1 MQGKKIILGV
11 TGSIAAYKSAA
22 LARLFVKAGAEVRVI
37 MTPAAKDFITPLTMS
52 VVSKH
57 PVGCEYFNPVD
68 GTWNNHVDL
77 GCWADLMVIA
87 PLSASTLSKMATGHC
102 DNLLMAVYL
111 SARCTVMVAPAM
123 DLDMWQHFTT
133 RQNIELLQQNGVQV
147 IKPAAGEL
155 ASGLVGEGRMEEPEI
170 IFNTVNSFFVNGLS
184 LSGVRALVSA
194 GPTYEAIDP
203 VRFIGNRST
212 GKMGFAIAEELAAR
226 GASVQLVTGPT
237 SQQLHHPLVHITHV
251 ESAAEMYEAC
261 MQHFPDSQLTVM
273 SAAVADYRPE
283 HAAEQKIKKKEAALS
298 IDLSPTV
305 DILSTMGQQKAVGQT
320 LVGFALETEQER
332 DNALSKLTRKNLDHI
347 VLNSL
352 NDPGA
357 GFGYDT
363 NKVTVFSANGSVTEF
378 DTQSK
383 KEIAR
388 SLVSLVAGSIKK

>member
-11 TGSIAAYKSAA
+11 TGSIAAYKSAT

-57 PVGCEYFNPVD
+57 PVGCEYFHPAD

-87 PLSASTLSKMATGHC
+87 PLSASTLSKMATGNC

-111 SARCTVMVAPAM
+111 SARCPVMVAPAM
-123 DLDMWQHFTT
+123 DLDMWHHFTT
-133 RQNIELLQQNGVQV
+133 RQNIEMLQKNGVRIVQ
-147 IKPAAGEL
+147 PASGEL
-155 ASGLVGEGRMEEPEI
+155 ASGLVGEGRMEEPEV

-184 LSGVRALVSA
+184 LSGVKALVSA

-237 SQQLHHPLVHITHV
+237 MQQLHHPMIHITPV
-251 ESAAEMYEAC
+251 ESADEMYKAC
-261 MQHFPDSQLTVM
+261 MQYFSDSQLTIM

-283 HAAEQKIKKKEAALS
+283 QTAQQKIKKKDATLS
-298 IDLSPTV
+298 IELSPTV
-305 DILSTMGQQKAVGQT
+305 DILSTMGKKKSTGQT

-332 DNALSKLTRKNLDHI
+332 DNALSKLKRKNLDHI

-357 GFGYDT
+357 GFGHDT
-363 NKVTVFSANGSVTEF
+363 NKVTVFSADGSVNEF

-388 SLVSLVAGSIKK
+388 SLVSLVVRSIKS